1 MSTVFDIEQLVIR
14 VNRHLEREG
23 IEVSDGRAAP
33 DVTIRNVRYYQTL
46 GLLPPVLRHEGRA
59 GYSDQHVEAIVSIK
73 RAQAQGRS
81 LADMP
86 RFRPDVLTAA
96 SATGPSGAGISRQPV
111 AGWIAPI
118 NDHVQLIGTG
128 PAPLPQVLDAIAALL
143 AGPGPLASHHHT
155 AATTSEEISS

>member
-1 MSTVFDIEQLVIR
+1 MSLVFDIEQLVLR
-14 VNRHLEREG
+14 ANRRLAREG

-59 GYSDQHVEAIVSIK
+59 GYSDQHVMAIVNIK

-86 RFRPDVLTAA
+86 RFRDDTAA
-96 SATGPSGAGISRQPV
+96 GAPASQPGQSAYRRRPLA
-111 AGWIAPI
+111 AWIVPI
-118 NDHVQLIGTG
+118 NEAVQLVGTG
-128 PAPLPQVLDAIAALL
+128 PTPSSQVLDAIAELL
-143 AGPGPLASHHHT
+143 AGRTPFSNHPD
-155 AATTSEEISS
+155 TTTNTEETSS